1 MILVTGATGFVGSHL
16 LRRLAKSS
24 HAPVRG
30 LVRRERT
37 GVREGVEPVVGDLT
51 KPETLGPAL
60 AGVGTVV
67 HAAAITGDQ
76 KEPYRGAYEQINRAG
91 TENLVAAAREAGVGR
106 FVLMSGLGTAA
117 APAGTYMA
125 TRWAMEEAVRNSG
138 IAHVILQPS
147 VLFGDG
153 AEFVAAL
160 ARLARVSPV
169 LPVLGGG
176 DLRFQPLWIEDLV
189 SCLVK
194 TLTDDSLLGS
204 AIALGGAE
212 YVTFREVLEEI
223 CRALSVR
230 RLLLPLPLW
239 LARPQARLMAV
250 LPHPPLTP
258 AMLELFAFDNATDLD
273 VIARNFGFQP
283 RGFREHLRAEGVT
296 G

>member
-16 LRRLAKSS
+16 LRRLVKSS
-24 HAPVRG
+24 SAPVRG
-30 LVRRERT
+30 LVRKPRT

-51 KPETLGPAL
+51 RPETLGPAL
-60 AGVGTVV
+60 AGVSTVV

-76 KEPYRGAYEQINRAG
+76 KEPYRGAYDQINRVG

-106 FVLMSGLGTAA
+106 FVLMSGLGTAP

-125 TRWAMEEAVRNSG
+125 ARWAMEEAVRGSG
-138 IAHVILQPS
+138 IPHVILQPS

-160 ARLARVSPV
+160 GRLARVSPV
-169 LPVLGGG
+169 LPLLGGG
-176 DLRFQPLWIEDLV
+176 NLRFQPLWVEDLV
-189 SCLVK
+189 GCLVK
-194 TLTDDSLLGS
+194 TLSDDSLLGR
-204 AIALGGAE
+204 AIALGGPE

-223 CRALSVR
+223 CRALAIR

-239 LARPQARLMAV
+239 VARPQARLMAV

-273 VIARNFGFQP
+273 VILRNFGFQP
-283 RGFREHLRAEGVT
+283 RGFREHLRAHGIA